1 MRRSTSVR
9 LVVIGATGLGL
20 AAYGLQQGPG
30 TPAAQ
35 PAHCGDSRDDPAC
48 DTSGQGS
55 HGSGGVSGGA
65 GGGAA
70 GAARRDQTEGRAG
83 TRGGEAGEAAASHGV
98 ARGGFGEAG
107 GAHGGGGE

>member
-1 MRRSTSVR
+1 MRRSTAVR

-20 AAYGLQQGPG
+20 AAYGLQHGPG

-35 PAHCGDSRDDPAC
+35 PARCDDNRDDPAC
-48 DTSGQGS
+48 NKPGQGS
-55 HGSGGVSGGA
+55 HGGGGA

-70 GAARRDQTEGRAG
+70 GAAGRDQTEGRARAG
-83 TRGGEAGEAAASHGV
+83 VGEAGEATASHGV

-107 GAHGGGGE
+107 GAHGGGGGE